1 MILTYLRTL
10 KLSRKV
16 RNSYTKSS
24 IKFLLL
30 SLFLWYY
37 GCITLF
43 NHTHIINGVTIV
55 HSHPTSPFGD
65 TKGNGHSHTSTQ
77 IVLISELSNFLT
89 TAIVISSLL
98 ADYGLGK
105 GVVVDLER
113 NLQLSKRLNIFEI
126 NKRGPPVFSL

>member
-1 MILTYLRTL
+1 MRLTYLCTL

-24 IKFLLL
+24 IKLLLL

-55 HSHPTSPFGD
+55 HSHPTSPFGE
-65 TKGNGHSHTSTQ
+65 TKGNGHTHTSTQ

-89 TAIVISSLL
+89 TAIVVSSLL
-98 ADYGLGK
+98 SINSLGK
-105 GVVVDLER
+105 GIEVVFQYNQL
-113 NLQLSKRLNIFEI
+113 LSKRLSVFEI
-126 NKRGPPVFSL
+126 NKRGPPVFCL